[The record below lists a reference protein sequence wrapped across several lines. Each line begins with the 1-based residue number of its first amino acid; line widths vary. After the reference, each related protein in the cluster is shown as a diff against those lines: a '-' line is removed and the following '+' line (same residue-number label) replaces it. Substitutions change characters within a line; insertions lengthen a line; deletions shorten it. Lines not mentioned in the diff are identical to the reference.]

1 MDAQDETK
9 EKLSV
14 EEERLKQNENEGV
27 RLPCDYSTERRVGHV
42 TGGDNYQ

>member
-9 EKLSV
+9 EKLLA

-27 RLPCDYSTERRVGHV
+27 RLLSEREERR
-42 TGGDNYQ
+42 